1 MDLILHITTES
12 AWQAALRAGVYAPP
26 SLATEGFIHCST
38 PAQTAE
44 TANLFFRGQPGLV
57 LLCIDSSRLSSE
69 LKYESPTDAA
79 ARPRAGSFPH
89 IYGMLEL
96 SAVVAVVPFPP
107 DPDGSFCLP
116 RLPPEL
122 GTR

>member
-12 AWQAALRAGVYAPP
+12 AWLAAQRAGVYAPP

-38 PAQTAE
+38 PAQTPE
-44 TANLFFRGQPGLV
+44 TANMFFRGQPGLV
-57 LLCIDSSRLSSE
+57 LLCVDPRKLSSE
-69 LKYESPTDAA
+69 LKYEAPTDAA
-79 ARPRAGSFPH
+79 ARPRTGSFPH

-96 SAVVAVVPFPP
+96 SAVTAVVAFPP
-107 DPDGSFCLP
+107 EPDGSFRLP